1 MPTNTNTG
9 WRGQAAASGGRF
21 AQRSAAPAAAG
32 RFGRGATPNRAP
44 NSAGRAL
51 AARNRAE
58 VRRRRGTASQPSG
71 LGKLLGG
78 LTGGGTAKTAKRT
91 AAKAGR
97 RGVGAPAGLALL
109 AGAAG
114 LAMRNRDKLG
124 SLLGRGGSSEQ
135 HHDHQQITSVPTD
148 TTSVPTEPTV
158 IAPASPDADTTVDPS
173 TRPGPI
179 G

>member
-9 WRGQAAASGGRF
+9 RRGQMAAAG
-21 AQRSAAPAAAG
+21 G
-32 RFGRGATPNRAP
+32 RFGRSTPPATGRFARGGTPNRAP

-71 LGKLLGG
+71 IGKLLGG
-78 LTGGGTAKTAKRT
+78 LTGGTAKKT

-97 RGVGAPAGLALL
+97 KGVGAPAGLALL

-114 LAMRNRDKLG
+114 LAMKNRDKLG
-124 SLLGRGGSSEQ
+124 ALLGRGGSGAQQE
-135 HHDHQQITSVPTD
+135 HGQITSVP
-148 TTSVPTEPTV
+148 SEPTV
-158 IAPASPDADTTVDPS
+158 VAPATPDSDMGVDPAS
-173 TRPGPI
+173 RPGGPI

>member
-9 WRGQAAASGGRF
+9 WRGQAAAAGGRF
-21 AQRSAAPAAAG
+21 ARSGAAG
-32 RFGRGATPNRAP
+32 GGRIARSGAAGGGRFARAGTPNRAP

-58 VRRRRGTASQPSG
+58 VRRRRGSGSSQPSG

-78 LTGGGTAKTAKRT
+78 LAGGGTAKK

-97 RGVGAPAGLALL
+97 RGVGGPASLALL

-114 LAMRNRDKLG
+114 LALRNRDKLG
-124 SLLGRGGSSEQ
+124 SMLGRGGSHEDGHAQ
-135 HHDHQQITSVPTD
+135 A
-148 TTSVPTEPTV
+148 TTT
-158 IAPASPDADTTVDPS
+158 IAPAPTEARVVAPASDTTDPVDPD
-173 TRPGPI
+173 TRPGPAV
-179 G
+179 

>member
-9 WRGQAAASGGRF
+9 RRGQMAAAG
-21 AQRSAAPAAAG
+21 G
-32 RFGRGATPNRAP
+32 RFGRSTPPATGRFARGGTPNRAP

-58 VRRRRGTASQPSG
+58 VRRRRGTSSQPSG

-78 LTGGGTAKTAKRT
+78 LTGGGAAKKT

-97 RGVGAPAGLALL
+97 KGVGAPAGLALL

-114 LAMRNRDKLG
+114 LAMKNRDKLG
-124 SLLGRGGSSEQ
+124 SLLGRGGSGGQ
-135 HHDHQQITSVPTD
+135 HEHGQITSVP
-148 TTSVPTEPTV
+148 SEPTV
-158 IAPASPDADTTVDPS
+158 VAPATSDTDVAVDPA

>member
-1 MPTNTNTG
+1 MPTNTNPG
-9 WRGQAAASGGRF
+9 RRGLWAAAGGRF
-21 AQRSAAPAAAG
+21 ARSAQPAPG
-32 RFGRGATPNRAP
+32 RFARGATPNRAP

-58 VRRRRGTASQPSG
+58 VRRRRGTPSQPAG
-71 LGKLLGG
+71 IGQLLGG
-78 LTGGGTAKTAKRT
+78 LTGGAAKKT

-97 RGVGAPAGLALL
+97 KGVGAPAGLALL

-124 SLLGRGGSSEQ
+124 ALLGRGGSGTQ
-135 HHDHQQITSVPTD
+135 HEHGQITSVP
-148 TTSVPTEPTV
+148 SEPTV
-158 IAPASPDADTTVDPS
+158 VAPATPDTDIAVDPAN
-173 TRPGPI
+173 RPGGPI